1 MKILVLSLALL
12 GSLAWAQPIDP
23 LLRPTQEPGQLRYSF
38 GLSYAPD
45 SLEAL
50 GFDPTLGPFR
60 LLRVDQRLSLM
71 GSLSY
76 NLDERVR
83 ASLSLTPRLVLRQSE
98 RRFADQTERRDE
110 ADLSATASL
119 GLGYRL
125 APESLFDPRLS
136 LGLQYPWAIQTTASA
151 SLLRD
156 PVVLGLSMSL
166 TDPLD
171 SRAAGL
177 GLGLSTGFVANHQV
191 SFSLGT
197 SLVFALGGLEAPGA
211 SISLLTSYALEPEAE
226 QEVAVRTTLS
236 LRGAEARLSFGLEL
250 GGLVR

>member
-23 LLRPTQEPGQLRYSF
+23 LLRPMQEPGQLRYSLHL
-38 GLSYAPD
+38 GYAPD

-50 GFDPTLGPFR
+50 GFDPSLGTFR

-76 NLDERVR
+76 NLDDRLR

-98 RRFADQTERRDE
+98 RRSAGQTERRDE
-110 ADLSATASL
+110 AELSASASL
-119 GLGYRL
+119 SLGYRL

-136 LGLQYPWAIQTTASA
+136 LGLHYPWALHTTASA

-156 PVVLGLSMSL
+156 PVVLGLSVSL

-177 GLGLSTGFVANHQV
+177 GLGLSTGFVANNQI

-197 SLVFALGGLEAPGA
+197 SLGFSLGALDLPSA

-236 LRGAEARLSFGLEL
+236 LRGAEARLSLGLEL
-250 GGLVR
+250 SGLVR

>member
-1 MKILVLSLALL
+1 M
-12 GSLAWAQPIDP
+12 
-23 LLRPTQEPGQLRYSF
+23 QEPGQLRYSLHL
-38 GLSYAPD
+38 GYAPD

-50 GFDPTLGPFR
+50 GFDPSLGPFR

-76 NLDERVR
+76 NLDERLRV
-83 ASLSLTPRLVLRQSE
+83 SLSLTPRLVLRQSE

-110 ADLSATASL
+110 AELSATALMS
-119 GLGYRL
+119 LGYRL

-136 LGLQYPWAIQTTASA
+136 LGLQYPWALQTTASA

-156 PVVLGLSMSL
+156 PVVLGLSVSL

-171 SRAAGL
+171 TRPSSL
-177 GLGLSTGFVANHQV
+177 SLGLSAGFVANHQI

-197 SLVFALGGLEAPGA
+197 SLVFALGGLEVPGA

-236 LRGAEARLSFGLEL
+236 LRGAEARLSFWLEL